1 MSAQLEIPVQAQVPT
16 YLHARVLVVDDQPP
30 NTLLLR
36 KLLEAEGYRQVVTI
50 NDPTEVLPLQR
61 QSPFDVILLDIRMP
75 KLDGFGVMRLLQEDA
90 GEDYVPI
97 IVLTAQT
104 DEDTRLRALAEGAKD
119 FVTKPF
125 NRTEV
130 LNRIRNMLEV
140 RLLHRRVR
148 EQNELLEQRV
158 RERTLE
164 LQETR
169 LEIVRRLGKAAEFRD
184 NETGFHIIRMSKF
197 AELIARAMGMNDGI
211 ADLILHASPMHD
223 IGKLGIPDGIL
234 LKPGRL
240 DPHEWEVMKT
250 HTEIGGEILDG
261 HHSKLLQMAARI
273 ARAHHERWDGGG
285 YPRGLREKEI
295 PLEARI
301 VAVADV
307 FDALT
312 SRRPYKKAW
321 TVEASVEEI
330 RSLTGRH
337 FDPAVVKAFFATLP
351 RILDVKTRYAE
362 PDRNPDPDP
371 DPELLA

>member
-1 MSAQLEIPVQAQVPT
+1 
-16 YLHARVLVVDDQPP
+16 
-30 NTLLLR
+30 
-36 KLLEAEGYRQVVTI
+36 
-50 NDPTEVLPLQR
+50 
-61 QSPFDVILLDIRMP
+61 
-75 KLDGFGVMRLLQEDA
+75 
-90 GEDYVPI
+90 
-97 IVLTAQT
+97 
-104 DEDTRLRALAEGAKD
+104 
-119 FVTKPF
+119 
-125 NRTEV
+125 
-130 LNRIRNMLEV
+130 
-140 RLLHRRVR
+140 
-148 EQNELLEQRV
+148 
-158 RERTLE
+158 
-164 LQETR
+164 
-169 LEIVRRLGKAAEFRD
+169 
-184 NETGFHIIRMSKF
+184 
-197 AELIARAMGMNDGI
+197 MGMNDTI
-211 ADLILHASPMHD
+211 AELILHASPMHD

-240 DPHEWEVMKT
+240 DPYEWEVMKT
-250 HTEIGGEILDG
+250 HTDMGGEILDG

-321 TVEASVEEI
+321 TVEDSVEEI

-337 FDPAVVKAFFATLP
+337 FDPAVVKAFFAALP

-362 PDRNPDPDP
+362 PDRDPDSEP